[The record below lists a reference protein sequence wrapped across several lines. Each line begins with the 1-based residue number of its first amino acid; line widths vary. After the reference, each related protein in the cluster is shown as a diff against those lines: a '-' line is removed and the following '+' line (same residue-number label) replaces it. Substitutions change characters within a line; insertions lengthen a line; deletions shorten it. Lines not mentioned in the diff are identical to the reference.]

1 MAQAIIVKPS
11 KRAREGI
18 PCSEEQIKETKKTW
32 QDIEDSIK
40 YCMKH
45 KVKK

>member
-1 MAQAIIVKPS
+1 MAQETIVKPV
-11 KRAREGI
+11 KRTREGI
-18 PCSEEQIKETKKTW
+18 PCSEEQIKEVEKTW

-40 YCMKH
+40 YCKKH